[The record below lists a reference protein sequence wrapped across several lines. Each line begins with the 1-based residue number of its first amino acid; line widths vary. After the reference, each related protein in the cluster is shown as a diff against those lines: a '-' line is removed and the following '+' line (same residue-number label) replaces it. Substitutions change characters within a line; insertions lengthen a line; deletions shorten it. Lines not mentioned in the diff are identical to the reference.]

1 MFFENHYIIYSNSC
15 NINLSSYK
23 FIMTKFIN
31 KYIDNNNVNMGIEIL
46 LSEALIYS
54 KYYLYYKI
62 LNCTYNKAI
71 MDIILNYEY
80 NLTR

>member
-1 MFFENHYIIYSNSC
+1 MFFENNYIIYTNSC

-31 KYIDNNNVNMGIEIL
+31 KYIENNINSYTKTVL
-46 LSEALIYS
+46 VEALTYS

-62 LNCTYNKAI
+62 LNCTYNKFI
-71 MDIILNYEY
+71 MDIIFNYEY
-80 NLTR
+80 SIHN